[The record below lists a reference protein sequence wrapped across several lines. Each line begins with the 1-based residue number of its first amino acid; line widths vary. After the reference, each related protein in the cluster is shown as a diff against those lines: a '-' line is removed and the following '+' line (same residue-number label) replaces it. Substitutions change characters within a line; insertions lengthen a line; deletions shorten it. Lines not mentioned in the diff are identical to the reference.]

1 VLQRMLVVHA
11 AEGEGGGGGR
21 CVYIMYNM
29 QGWGVL
35 VAGMQATSK
44 GNRLGAPLQANQG
57 AHIVPALVKVVPW

>member
-1 VLQRMLVVHA
+1 
-11 AEGEGGGGGR
+11 
-21 CVYIMYNM
+21 MYNM